1 MKNTQSV
8 FPKDF
13 LWGGAISANQTEG
26 AWNIEG
32 KGESISDHI
41 TAGTK
46 TSPRRFTAEIREGGC
61 YPSHEAI
68 DFYHHY
74 KEDIALLG
82 ELGIRCLRLSIAWSR
97 IFPKGD
103 EKKPNPK
110 GLEFYHKVFREC
122 KKYGIEP
129 LVTLSHYEMPYYLC
143 EQYGGWRNR
152 KVIDFFVHYCETVFR
167 EYKEEVYRWLT
178 FNEMNTLVS
187 RFGTLLGAGILP
199 EDGADMFGL
208 NRMGTPETKEE
219 LGERFQ
225 ALHHQFVASAKAAK
239 LAHEVNSDN
248 QVGCML
254 SAAGVYPYTCSP
266 DDMLEMQ
273 WQMRKSNWFCG
284 DVCVRG
290 EYPFYMNRFFEENEI
305 RISMEPQDLMTLKEG
320 CVDFFSFSYYTSR
333 CVTAD
338 TKVRQTAGNMM
349 LGVQNPYL
357 KASEWG
363 WIIDPKGLRYLLNEI
378 YDRYRIPVMLVE
390 NGLGAS
396 DELKSD
402 GTICDEYRIE
412 YLKAHIEQ
420 MKEAIMDGVQLIG
433 YTPWGCIDLVS
444 ASTGEMK
451 KRYGFIYVDRNDD
464 GSGTGE
470 RIKKDSFYW
479 YQKCISDNGG
489 EL

>member
-1 MKNTQSV
+1 MKKEQSV
-8 FPKDF
+8 FPEDF

-26 AWNIEG
+26 AWNIGG

-46 TSPRRFTAEIREGGC
+46 TSPRRFTEDIREDEI
-61 YPSHEAI
+61 YPSQEAI

-103 EKKPNPK
+103 EMEPNK
-110 GLEFYHKVFREC
+110 EGIAFYHKVFAEC
-122 KKYGIEP
+122 KKNGIEP
-129 LVTLSHYEMPYYLC
+129 FVTLSHYEMPYYLC
-143 EQYGGWRNR
+143 KQYGGWRNR
-152 KVIDFFVHYCETVFR
+152 KVIDFFVHYCEIVFR
-167 EYKEEVYRWLT
+167 EYKDEVYRWLT

-199 EDGADMFGL
+199 EDGSDLFGL
-208 NRMGTPETKEE
+208 SRMGTSETKEE
-219 LGERFQ
+219 QNERFQ
-225 ALHHQFVASAKAAK
+225 ALHHQFIASAKATK
-239 LAHEVNSDN
+239 LAHEVNPKN

-290 EYPFYMNRFFEENEI
+290 EYPYYMNRFFKENEI
-305 RISMEPQDLMTLKEG
+305 QIIMEPQDAITLKEG

-333 CVTAD
+333 CVTVEQKA
-338 TKVRQTAGNMM
+338 KQAAGNMM
-349 LGVQNPYL
+349 LGIPNPYL

-378 YDRYRIPVMLVE
+378 YERYRIPVMLVE
-390 NGLGAS
+390 NGLGAT
-396 DELKSD
+396 DERKPD
-402 GTICDEYRIE
+402 GTIGDEYRIE

-420 MKEAIMDGVQLIG
+420 MKEAVKDGVELIG

-444 ASTGEMK
+444 ASTGEMR

-464 GSGTGE
+464 GSGTGK

-479 YQKCISDNGG
+479 YQTCILTNGVQ
-489 EL
+489 L